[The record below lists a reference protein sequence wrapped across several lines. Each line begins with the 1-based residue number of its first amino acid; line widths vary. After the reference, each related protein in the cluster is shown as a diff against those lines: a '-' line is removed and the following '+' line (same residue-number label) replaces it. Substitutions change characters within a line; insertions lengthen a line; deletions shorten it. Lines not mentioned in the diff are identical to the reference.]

1 MAPIVGSQ
9 RKPSS
14 AFVCTT
20 NAELSSAE
28 RKQKSDHLGASLLLM
43 QGKGAP
49 SPAPHPRKR
58 RFPHTGKACA
68 AVKILC
74 WDPCGLTNYKA
85 ITLKPRS
92 APVNVL
98 REKNARKHRGFEIR

>member
-20 NAELSSAE
+20 NADLSSAE

-74 WDPCGLTNYKA
+74 WDLCGLTNYKA
-85 ITLKPRS
+85 IAQLCAFHSPIFGSKIDM
-92 APVNVL
+92 
-98 REKNARKHRGFEIR
+98 EIFR

>member
-20 NAELSSAE
+20 NADLSSAE

-43 QGKGAP
+43 QRKGAP
-49 SPAPHPRKR
+49 SPSPHPRKR
-58 RFPHTGKACA
+58 RFPHTRKAFA

-74 WDPCGLTNYKA
+74 WDLAGLINYKA
-85 ITLKPRS
+85 ITLIDLVRRIPHLCLCG
-92 APVNVL
+92 AL
-98 REKNARKHRGFEIR
+98 AAWQ

>member
-20 NAELSSAE
+20 NADLSSAE

-43 QGKGAP
+43 QGKGALDCTP
-49 SPAPHPRKR
+49 KMRHELKGP
-58 RFPHTGKACA
+58 
-68 AVKILC
+68 
-74 WDPCGLTNYKA
+74 
-85 ITLKPRS
+85 ITLNGGEQCLCPDNS
-92 APVNVL
+92 IPVN
-98 REKNARKHRGFEIR
+98 